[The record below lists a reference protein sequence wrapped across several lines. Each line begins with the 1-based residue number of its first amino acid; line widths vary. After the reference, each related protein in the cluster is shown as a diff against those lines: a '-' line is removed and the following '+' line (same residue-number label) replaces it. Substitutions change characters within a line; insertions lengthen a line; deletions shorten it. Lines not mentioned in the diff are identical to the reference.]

1 MGDWIRFFIGTPKRF
16 LLVMAIFLVAYFL
29 HNPLP
34 ILVDS
39 GNPTLESLS
48 SKLGISV
55 SVIEEFLS
63 LDFNLDPEIFKEGE
77 RTEFLDKLAYG
88 EIGPGSY
95 PDYLKEKRE
104 KRERVEKGYEG
115 GSVAQERNLW
125 SILEKRWAV
134 FVPFSQVIIIVLI
147 ALFMLRSVI
156 KNSFRRMR

>member
-39 GNPTLESLS
+39 GNPTPESLS

-63 LDFNLDPEIFKEGE
+63 LDFNLDPELFKEGE
-77 RTEFLDKLAYG
+77 RMEFLDKLAYG
-88 EIGPGSY
+88 EIQSGSY
-95 PDYLKEKRE
+95 PDYLKDRRE
-104 KRERVEKGYEG
+104 KRESEEERYKGSFKEK
-115 GSVAQERNLW
+115 NFW
-125 SILEKRWAV
+125 SILKKRWAV
-134 FVPFSQVIIIVLI
+134 FVPFSQVLIIILI